1 MCWVVVIG
9 SPLVEMVRDIIASSV
24 GGGVFEINDNVAVMR
39 RLVAGWIIQFEEIAV
54 LRVVVWN
61 VSPVMWSA
69 SRKTHERRPRRLLLR

>member
-39 RLVAGWIIQFEEIAV
+39 WLVAGWIIQLEEIAV

-61 VSPVMWSA
+61 VSPVMRSA
-69 SRKTHERRPRRLLLR
+69 SNKTHERRRRRLLLR